1 MTGFDQAITD
11 YTTRLFL
18 RYFRSGAT
26 AALTAP
32 SFDLAQDADL
42 LRGHWAISAPVR
54 QFLDY
59 VLTHRHEAQSLL
71 QFVRRTD
78 DAMARGR
85 IDARATVL
93 ARAVAGHPSLVV
105 AEEPLRSF
113 NTGPNQVVA
122 WVVHQAALHGAR
134 LLGLQSPVSAY
145 RTLIEEAMAAVAAV
159 KRLDALREPL
169 KHVATNRR
177 PGPGALRDASRSRR
191 VLYREAVAAYRALA
205 GVEAG
210 DPAALRAVL
219 GSTLLAPLEEW
230 RRYELAVAMGIGT
243 ALAAETGAPLR
254 LSILVAG
261 AGEPIL
267 RCGRYSVYWQ
277 QGTPLFRAP
286 PLEPSEERLERAL
299 ADYGMG
305 LSADRPD
312 LVLVDEI
319 AGMVIAVIEVKY
331 LLGDTGPVRF
341 REAVGQVVRYAR
353 GYAPDGAG
361 IERLIGRS
369 LVALSADAPVR
380 VGPGMASP
388 DVVDFAGIQA
398 GALNRWVRESV
409 LTARG

>member
-1 MTGFDQAITD
+1 MTGLDQDITD

-18 RYFRSGAT
+18 RYFRSGA
-26 AALTAP
+26 AAAVAAP
-32 SFDLAQDADL
+32 SLDLAQDADL

-54 QFLDY
+54 RFLEY

-93 ARAVAGHPSLVV
+93 ARAMAGHPSLVV

-122 WVVHQAALHGAR
+122 WVVHQTVLHGSR

-145 RTLIEEAMAAVAAV
+145 RTLIESAMAEVAEV
-159 KRLDALREPL
+159 MRLDALREPL

-191 VLYREAVAAYRALA
+191 MLYREAVAAYRALA

-210 DPAALRAVL
+210 EPEALRAVL
-219 GSTLLAPLEEW
+219 GSTLVTPLEEW
-230 RRYELAVAMGIGT
+230 RRYELAVAMGIGM
-243 ALAAETGAPLR
+243 ALAAETGAALR
-254 LSILVAG
+254 LSILIAG
-261 AGEPIL
+261 SGEPIL
-267 RCGRYSVYWQ
+267 RCGRFSLYWQ
-277 QGTPLFRAP
+277 QGTPLFRP
-286 PLEPSEERLERAL
+286 PPMEPSEERLEQAL
-299 ADYGMG
+299 AVYGIG

-312 LVLVDEI
+312 LVLIDDD
-319 AGMVIAVIEVKY
+319 AGMVMSVIEVKY

-353 GYAPDGAG
+353 NYAGEDKE
-361 IERLIGRS
+361 INQLIGRS
-369 LVALSADAPVR
+369 LVALSANAPIR
-380 VGPGMASP
+380 RGAGDASP
-388 DVVDFAGIQA
+388 SAVDFAGIQA
-398 GALNRWVRESV
+398 GAINRWVRDVV
-409 LTARG
+409 LPASR

>member
-1 MTGFDQAITD
+1 MTGLDQDITD
-11 YTTRLFL
+11 YTTQLFL
-18 RYFRSGAT
+18 RYFRSGAR
-26 AALTAP
+26 AAVEIP
-32 SFDLAQDADL
+32 SLDLAQDADL
-42 LRGHWAISAPVR
+42 LRGHWAISTPVR
-54 QFLDY
+54 RFLEY

-145 RTLIEEAMAAVAAV
+145 RTLIENVMAEVAAV

-219 GSTLLAPLEEW
+219 GSTVIAPLEEW
-230 RRYELAVAMGIGT
+230 RRYELAVAMGVGM
-243 ALAAETGAPLR
+243 ALAAETGAALR
-254 LSILVAG
+254 LSILIAG

-267 RCGRYSVYWQ
+267 RCGRYSLYWQ
-277 QGTPLFRAP
+277 QSTPLFRVP
-286 PLEPSEERLERAL
+286 PLEPSEERLEQAL
-299 ADYGMG
+299 AAYDMG

-312 LVLVDEI
+312 LVLIDES
-319 AGMVIAVIEVKY
+319 ADMVIAVIEVKY

-353 GYAPDGAG
+353 GYAADGAE

-369 LVALSADAPVR
+369 LVALSANAPVR
-380 VGPGMASP
+380 AGRSAASP
-388 DVVDFAGIQA
+388 AAVDFSGIQA
-398 GALNRWVRESV
+398 GALNRWVREAV
-409 LTARG
+409 LTASR